1 MQWLAQSLRGYRILC
16 VPARRGRA
24 PKYRQVRT
32 LLNTSERDLTSQR
45 TLSAPILSPIW
56 RAQSFSR
63 VRYKER
69 SENAAFNSSKPSEPQ
84 FDCLA
89 NSLVQLLEMAKQDL
103 ERDRKA
109 AKASL
114 TKASSILQSE
124 IERRSGTNG
133 SGTGG
138 LAGWQIARVRAFID
152 KNLNGTST
160 PRTSVQSRGEARR
173 ISHVLSNTAV
183 GNSPHAYVM
192 RRRLEK
198 ACHLMMTSSESLSQ
212 IALSVG
218 FSDQSHLCKRFK
230 EALGQSPSNWRRER
244 EIFDSPG
251 SHEPTRTEGY
261 GHGSRERNGSKV
273 PPVRLVDRQQ
283 TREKMHENRSS
294 PQLVSSSAD

>member
-1 MQWLAQSLRGYRILC
+1 M
-16 VPARRGRA
+16 
-24 PKYRQVRT
+24 
-32 LLNTSERDLTSQR
+32 
-45 TLSAPILSPIW
+45 
-56 RAQSFSR
+56 
-63 VRYKER
+63 ER
-69 SENAAFNSSKPSEPQ
+69 SENAALDSSMPSEPQ

-89 NSLVQLLEMAKQDL
+89 NSLVQLLETAKQDL
-103 ERDRKA
+103 ERDRNA
-109 AKASL
+109 VKASL
-114 TKASSILQSE
+114 AKASSILQSE
-124 IERRSGTNG
+124 IERRSRTNG

-138 LAGWQIARVRAFID
+138 LAGWQIVRVRAFID
-152 KNLNGTST
+152 KNLHGTIHIRDLSAVV
-160 PRTSVQSRGEARR
+160 RRSAAHFARSFKHSFGEP
-173 ISHVLSNTAV
+173 
-183 GNSPHAYVM
+183 PHAYVM

-244 EIFDSPG
+244 EIVDSPS